1 MFSEEI
7 MNKPI
12 NSESRTPNSEHK
24 DILLVEDDTELG
36 EGIQT
41 FLEIKGFTLDWV
53 KDGVMAMEKIQRT
66 SYELILLDLGLPQ
79 LSGLKVL
86 QQMRLNGNQQ
96 PVLILSARDTIDDK
110 IKGLNSGAD
119 DYIPKPFDL
128 DELYARVHRSITR
141 HAIVRRMVGDNVVYR
156 NMKLDLNAMLVHMN
170 DQTFAMPRREFT
182 LLKKLI
188 ENAGKVMS
196 RDQLQQCLYGWSD
209 EIDSNTI
216 EVHIHNLRKKFGN
229 QTIRTIRGIGYMM
242 DKE

>member
-1 MFSEEI
+1 MMDS
-7 MNKPI
+7 PV
-12 NSESRTPNSEHK
+12 NSKSNASQSEHH
-24 DILLVEDDTELG
+24 DVLLVEDDMELG
-36 EGIQT
+36 QGIQS
-41 FLEIKGFTLDWV
+41 FLQMKGFTVDWV
-53 KDGVMAMEKIQRT
+53 GNGLAAIEKIQKN

-86 QQMRLNGNQQ
+86 QQLRIDGNQQ

-141 HAIVRRMVGDNVVYR
+141 HAIVKRMVGDNLIYR
-156 NMKLDLNAMLVHMN
+156 NMKLDLNAMLVHIN
-170 DQTFAMPRREFT
+170 DQVFTMPRREFT

-229 QTIRTIRGIGYMM
+229 NFIRTIRGIGYMV